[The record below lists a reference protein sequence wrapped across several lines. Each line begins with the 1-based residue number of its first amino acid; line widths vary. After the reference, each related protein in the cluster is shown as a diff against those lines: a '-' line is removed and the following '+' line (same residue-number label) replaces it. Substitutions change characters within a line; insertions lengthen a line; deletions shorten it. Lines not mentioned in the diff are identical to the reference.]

1 MIEKLFKTKRL
12 ILTCGSGGVGKTT
25 LAAALALKGA
35 MIGKK
40 VVVCTIDPARR
51 LATSLGLDSLS
62 GNPTPVDVG
71 GAPKGPPSGASFD
84 AMMLD
89 TKRTFDFL
97 VERYAPSKEAATK
110 ILSNKI
116 YQHLSSMIAG
126 SQEYMAMEK
135 IYEFATDS
143 DYDLIV
149 IDTPPTIHAFDFL
162 EAPQKMIDALGHSLL
177 HFLLKPALLAGK
189 SGLKLFDAGTKIA
202 LKVFDRVTGF
212 AFLQDISEMLIS
224 FQDLLGGFEGRAK
237 EVQKILTDKATA
249 FLLVSSCDD
258 KSVDEAALFIEKL
271 TGSGLPFSGLIVNRV
286 HPLTNFPG
294 SERGELDSEL
304 SRLVGTEMA
313 GKMWDCLDRQQAL
326 AVRDRDT
333 VGRLRKLARRESFVL
348 TIPQFE
354 SDIHDLEALK
364 KIVSILDASES
375 DNS

>member
-1 MIEKLFKTKRL
+1 MIESLFETKRL
-12 ILTCGSGGVGKTT
+12 LLTCGSGGVGKTT

-35 MIGKK
+35 MMGKK
-40 VVVCTIDPARR
+40 VVVCTIDPAKR
-51 LATSLGLDSLS
+51 LATALGLDSLS
-62 GNPTPVDVG
+62 GNPTSVKIG
-71 GAPKGPPSGASFD
+71 SFHFD

-89 TKRTFDFL
+89 TKRTFDTL
-97 VERYAPSKEAATK
+97 VEKYSPSKEAAAR

-135 IYEFATDS
+135 LYEFTTDS

-162 EAPQKMIDALGHSLL
+162 EAPQKMIDALGHSLV

-189 SGLKLFDAGTKIA
+189 SGLRLFDAGTKFV

-237 EVQKILTDKATA
+237 EVRKILTDDSSA

-258 KSVDEAALFIEKL
+258 KSVEEASLFIGKL
-271 TGSGLPFSGLIVNRV
+271 KESGLPFSGLIANRV
-286 HPLTNFPG
+286 HFLTKIPG

-304 SRLVGTEMA
+304 SGLVGTGLA
-313 GKMWDCLDRQQAL
+313 AKMWACFDRQQAL
-326 AVRDRDT
+326 ALCDRDNL
-333 VGRLRKLARRESFVL
+333 GRLRKFAGRNTFLL

-364 KIVSILDASES
+364 KIVTALDAPES